1 LTNGFTTES
10 VSTALTRYLDA
21 EITADELR
29 AYLAACDSAIEAG
42 EADRALSGPVGAAVL
57 VLMELDEGVRPP
69 ADVRS
74 TLESAVR
81 ALTGAPAPRP
91 RPRRNPI
98 PRPKGAKAASS
109 TERAKGIRRQTRAEA
124 AGQPPSRPAKRGKSR
139 GR

>member
-1 LTNGFTTES
+1 MESFTAES
-10 VSTALTRYLDA
+10 VAAALTRYLDA

-29 AYLAACDSAIEAG
+29 AYLTACDSAIEAG
-42 EADRALSGPVGAAVL
+42 EADRRLSGPVGAAVL

-74 TLESAVR
+74 TLESALR
-81 ALTGAPAPRP
+81 ALSGEGAPRP

-98 PRPKGAKAASS
+98 PRPKGARAASS
-109 TERAKGIRRQTRAEA
+109 TERAQAAVRQSRAKGTGKPQERT
-124 AGQPPSRPAKRGKSR
+124 AKRGRRS